1 VSDLPGVAQLQDP
14 NLINPW
20 GVSESSSSTFWIS
33 DNNAGV
39 ASLYSVPGAGNTPV
53 SINGSLGASCNVEV
67 ELDQALLFDDV
78 EAFQER
84 VTSAYAAC
92 RQAVAQEL
100 DRRRST
106 SIDGAKAAATAET
119 VAKGQSN
126 GRVNGQSNSK
136 SDGHNGHRASQKQI
150 DYAQQLA
157 GQIRGLGVRRL
168 EDLAHTMFAKPLAD
182 LSSLDASG
190 LIDALKDIKAGKI
203 ELAAVLGGESI

>member
-1 VSDLPGVAQLQDP
+1 MPLKLNVG
-14 NLINPW
+14 
-20 GVSESSSSTFWIS
+20 IS
-33 DNNAGV
+33 QKIGQPA
-39 ASLYSVPGAGNTPV
+39 Y
-53 SINGSLGASCNVEV
+53 GSLGASCNVEV

-126 GRVNGQSNSK
+126 GLDNVRANDRANGQSNSK
-136 SDGHNGHRASQKQI
+136 PDGHNGHRASQKQI

-203 ELAAVLGGESI
+203 ELAAALGGESA